1 MTRSMMTRKLKT
13 TRRSDLLPLLLPLL
27 LLLLVL
33 LQPVQAATKEKD
45 APPLSLEQQ
54 IERCVRV

>member
-1 MTRSMMTRKLKT
+1 MMTRKLKT